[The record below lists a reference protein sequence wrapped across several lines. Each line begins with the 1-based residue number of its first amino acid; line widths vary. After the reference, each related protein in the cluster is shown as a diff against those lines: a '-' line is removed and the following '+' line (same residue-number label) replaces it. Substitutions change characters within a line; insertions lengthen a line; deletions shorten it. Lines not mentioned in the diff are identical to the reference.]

1 MTKKKGISYAN
12 GYNANPRNSAKPN
25 GKRHGLAGSRNES
38 RKRTQREIW
47 TVDCETDPFKRGRI
61 PKPFIWGAYNGSEY
75 HQFDTSDGMVD
86 FFIDR
91 RVIVYAHNGGRFDW
105 HYCLHRIEPY
115 TEVLV
120 IAGRLAKFKIGSA
133 EYRDS
138 YNLLPMPLRSGGA
151 KFEIDYG
158 ILELA
163 ERDKPENRRLIE
175 ERLRTDCVY
184 LYQMLEKFIADY
196 GLHLTFPSASMHAWS
211 KLSGIEKPETNS
223 AFYQLFEPYYFGGRV
238 ECFESGIIER
248 PLKLYDINSAYSFAM
263 LSNHPWGEIPNESTT
278 LPDSNAAIER
288 CFITIEQAVSRGAFP
303 LRTDSGGISFPSDG
317 DTRVFHITG
326 WEYLAALQTGS
337 LGKHEIRRV
346 LQLPLAI
353 NFVGYMDNF
362 YKVKVAAKRAGDA
375 FAYECAKR
383 FLCSLYGKFGSNPDN
398 YFEYQL
404 IPLRYI
410 EAAFE
415 ADGYMFCAEVGNLA
429 LCARPVPEHKARFY
443 NVAVAASITGFVRAY
458 LYRAIRAAR
467 GVVYC
472 DTDCILASDYPS
484 ISTDPEMLGAWK
496 LESNVEYAAIAGK
509 KLYAFR
515 DIEGKYKTASKGV
528 KLTPAEIIRIAQGEV
543 VEFEPEIPQYSFKRG
558 VHFVPR
564 SIRKTA

>member
-1 MTKKKGISYAN
+1 M
-12 GYNANPRNSAKPN
+12 
-25 GKRHGLAGSRNES
+25 
-38 RKRTQREIW
+38 
-47 TVDCETDPFKRGRI
+47 DCETDPFKKGRI

-75 HQFDTSDGMVD
+75 HQFNTSDGLVD
-86 FFIDR
+86 FFFDR
-91 RVIVYAHNGGRFDW
+91 HVILYAHNGGRFDW
-105 HYCLHRIEPY
+105 HYCLYRIEPY
-115 TEVLV
+115 SDVLV
-120 IAGRLAKFKIGSA
+120 ISGRLAKFKIGEA

-163 ERDKPENRRLIE
+163 ERDKPANRLLIE

-184 LYQMLEKFIADY
+184 LFQMLEKFIADY

-211 KLSGIEKPETNS
+211 KLSGIPKPETNS
-223 AFYQLFEPYYFGGRV
+223 AFYQLFDPYYFGGRV

-248 PLKLYDINSAYSFAM
+248 PLKLFDINSAYSFAM
-263 LSNHPWGEIPNESTT
+263 LSKHPWGEIPNESRT
-278 LPDSNAAIER
+278 LPKRREAIER
-288 CFITIEQAVSRGAFP
+288 CFITLECKSRGAFP
-303 LRTDSGGISFPSDG
+303 FRNNRGGLVFPNDG
-317 DTRVFHITG
+317 ETRVFNVSG
-326 WEYLAALQTGS
+326 WEYLAALETGC
-337 LGKHEIRRV
+337 LNEHAIDKV
-346 LQLPLAI
+346 LSLPLSI
-353 NFVGYMDNF
+353 DFIGYMDNF
-362 YKVKVAAKRAGDA
+362 YKIKVDAKRREDA

-410 EAAFE
+410 DAAFE

-429 LCARPVPEHKARFY
+429 LVARPVPEHKARFY
-443 NVAVAASITGFVRAY
+443 NVAVAASITGYVRAY
-458 LYRAIRAAR
+458 LFRAIRNAR

-472 DTDCILASDYPS
+472 DTDCILASSFPGTA
-484 ISTDPEMLGAWK
+484 TDPEKLGSWK
-496 LESNVEYAAIAGK
+496 HEADIEYAAIAGK
-509 KLYAFR
+509 KLYALR
-515 DIEGKYKTASKGV
+515 TTEGKYKTASKGV

-558 VHFVPR
+558 IHFVPR
-564 SIRKTA
+564 KIRKTA